1 MAETAEAPAE
11 VCFINIGPKQR
22 RRRLIIG
29 AVFLAVSAAAAV
41 GLVMA
46 GAPRLARLG
55 LFLPLFAAGVGYF
68 QWREKT

>member
-1 MAETAEAPAE
+1 MEEAAQ

-22 RRRLIIG
+22 RLRLMSG
-29 AVFLAVSAAAAV
+29 VLFLAVSVAIGV
-41 GLVMA
+41 GLVMG

-68 QWREKT
+68 QYREKT

>member
-1 MAETAEAPAE
+1 MAEEAAE

-29 AVFLAVSAAAAV
+29 VVFLAISVASA
-41 GLVMA
+41 GELVVA
-46 GAPRLARLG
+46 GVPRLARLG

>member
-1 MAETAEAPAE
+1 MEEAAE

-22 RRRLIIG
+22 RLRLLSGVAFIAISAAIG
-29 AVFLAVSAAAAV
+29 A
-41 GLVMA
+41 GLVMG

>member
-1 MAETAEAPAE
+1 MEEAAQ

-22 RRRLIIG
+22 RLRLMSG
-29 AVFLAVSAAAAV
+29 VLFLAVSVAIGV
-41 GLVMA
+41 WLVMG

-68 QWREKT
+68 QYREKT

>member
-1 MAETAEAPAE
+1 MEEAAQ

-22 RRRLIIG
+22 RLRLMSG
-29 AVFLAVSAAAAV
+29 VVFLAISAAIEA
-41 GLVMA
+41 GLVLG